1 MRRNWIAI
9 AALCVA
15 FCSGPAF
22 ALPPGTI
29 IGDSFTTGDGTGT
42 SGGFIPGN
50 STEIGSATWI
60 GQHLFYS
67 GTNSAI
73 GGFQFGTN
81 TRINHVA
88 FSPASGQAVSLQA
101 DVIPPHGGSGQDWT
115 AIAFAKD
122 PASTPDSAIW
132 TPGVSQLYFA
142 LQHDGRYFG
151 AYNATNTFV
160 DGIVAGFNPNVFYK
174 IELIY
179 DEANNSVSAKINGNT
194 VLSDYDLGSFV
205 PDINTAGFQFFRW
218 QLHGQYTDLDNFA
231 IVAVV
236 PEPASAGLLLIAAG
250 CFGLI
255 WRKNR

>member
-1 MRRNWIAI
+1 MIKFRIAVAI
-9 AALCVA
+9 FGA
-15 FCSGPAF
+15 FCCCLPAA

-29 IGDSFTTGDGTGT
+29 IGDEFTTGDGTGT
-42 SGGFIPGN
+42 AGGFIPGN
-50 STEIGSATWI
+50 LTEIGSATWV

-88 FSPASGQAVSLQA
+88 FTPASGQTVSVQA
-101 DVIPPHGGSGQDWT
+101 DVIPPFGGSGQDWT

-132 TPGVSQLYFA
+132 TPGVSQLYLA

-160 DGIVAGFNPNVFYK
+160 DGIVAGFNPNIFHK
-174 IELIY
+174 LELIY
-179 DEANNSVSAKINGNT
+179 DEPNNSVTAKVDGTT

-231 IVAVV
+231 IVNVV
-236 PEPASAGLLLIAAG
+236 PEPASAALVLLAAG
-250 CFGLI
+250 CVACSRA
-255 WRKNR
+255 RKR

>member
-1 MRRNWIAI
+1 MFRISFAVAI
-9 AALCVA
+9 FAAVCA
-15 FCSGPAF
+15 PAL

-50 STEIGSATWI
+50 STEIGSATWV
-60 GQHLFYS
+60 GQHVFYS

-88 FSPASGQAVSLQA
+88 FTPASGQVVSVQA
-101 DVIPPHGGSGQDWT
+101 DVIPPFGGSGQDWT

-132 TPGVSQLYFA
+132 TPGVSQLYLA

-151 AYNATNTFV
+151 GYGATNTLV
-160 DGIVAGFNPNVFYK
+160 DGIVAGFNPNIFHK
-174 IELIY
+174 LELIY
-179 DEANNSVSAKINGNT
+179 DEPNNSVSAKVDGTT
-194 VLSDYDLGSFV
+194 VLSNFDLGSFI
-205 PDINTAGFQFFRW
+205 PDINTAGFQYFRW
-218 QLHGQYTDLDNFA
+218 QLHGQFTDLDNFA
-231 IVAVV
+231 IVAAV
-236 PEPASAGLLLIAAG
+236 PEPASAALMLFSAG
-250 CFGLI
+250 CLALMRA
-255 WRKNR
+255 RKR

>member
-1 MRRNWIAI
+1 MIRLHIAI
-9 AALCVA
+9 AILTVSCCV
-15 FCSGPAF
+15 PAI

-50 STEIGSATWI
+50 LTEIGSSTWV

-67 GTNSAI
+67 GSHSAI
-73 GGFQFGTN
+73 GGFQFGTD

-88 FSPASGQAVSLQA
+88 FTPTSGQTVSLQA

-132 TPGVSQLYFA
+132 TPGVSQLYLA

-151 AYNATNTFV
+151 GYNATNTLV
-160 DGIVAGFNPNVFYK
+160 DGIVAGFNPNIFHHL
-174 IELIY
+174 ELIY
-179 DEANNSVSAKINGNT
+179 DEPNNSVSAKVDGTI
-194 VLSDYDLGSFV
+194 VLSDYDLGSFI

-236 PEPASAGLLLIAAG
+236 PEPASAALLLIAAG
-250 CFGLI
+250 CLAVI
-255 WRKNR
+255 RPKKS

>member
-1 MRRNWIAI
+1 MNRISIVIASLVVF
-9 AALCVA
+9 ACAPAL
-15 FCSGPAF
+15 

-29 IGDSFTTGDGTGT
+29 IGDTFTTGDGTGI

-50 STEIGSATWI
+50 STEIGAATWV

-73 GGFQFGTN
+73 GGFQFGTD

-88 FSPASGQAVSLQA
+88 FTPTSGQVVSLQA

-122 PASTPDSAIW
+122 PALTPDSAIW

-142 LQHDGRYFG
+142 LDHSGRYFG
-151 AYNATNTFV
+151 GYGATNQLV
-160 DGIVAGFNPNVFYK
+160 DGIVAGFDPNIFHN

-179 DEANNSVSAKINGNT
+179 DQPNNSVTAKINGVA
-194 VLSDYDLGSFV
+194 VLSDFDLGAFI
-205 PDINTAGFQFFRW
+205 PDINTAGFQYFRW

-236 PEPASAGLLLIAAG
+236 PEPTSCALLLAAAS
-250 CFGLI
+250 CFSLI
-255 WRKNR
+255 RHGKR